1 MRIYLDID
9 GVLINHNQATSYA
22 NEFLRYI
29 LDNYREDTYW
39 LSTRCKG
46 DAAATV
52 QQIAH
57 YFDEDVALLL
67 KNIKP
72 TNWNMAKTEAID
84 LDQPFLW
91 FDDTLLYGEK
101 EVLAAHN
108 VLDNHILVTLKQ
120 KPLQLKTFI
129 TDFPLSI

>member
-9 GVLINHNQATSYA
+9 GVLINHNQATPHA
-22 NEFLRYI
+22 NDFLRFI
-29 LDNYREDTYW
+29 LDHHPEDTYW

-46 DAAATV
+46 DAVATV
-52 QQIAH
+52 QQIAQ
-57 YFDEDVALLL
+57 YFDEDVALML
-67 KNIKP
+67 KKIKP

-91 FDDTLLYGEK
+91 FDDTLLYGES

-108 VLDNHILVTLKQ
+108 ALDNHILVTLKQ

-129 TDFPLSI
+129 TDFPLPV